1 MKSGQVHNNQEDSSQ
16 VTAVDRSP
24 GTVSGCLVL
33 GGCLAQ
39 HWGPELAAE
48 KVLPVLTP
56 LLTSPSLSAGHFA
69 AALQCPSSSLPHH
82 PLAFHDTFGFSRWR
96 YSSTVCPARR
106 GQGMSSCSGACAG
119 Q

>member
-1 MKSGQVHNNQEDSSQ
+1 MESGQVRDRRDGSSQ

-33 GGCLAQ
+33 GGCLAH

-56 LLTSPSLSAGHFA
+56 LLTSPSLSPGHFA
-69 AALQCPSSSLPHH
+69 AALQCASFLLLQHLLVFYDTAWRSLGELWWRNVATLQRSEHQQPH
-82 PLAFHDTFGFSRWR
+82 
-96 YSSTVCPARR
+96 
-106 GQGMSSCSGACAG
+106 
-119 Q
+119 

>member
-1 MKSGQVHNNQEDSSQ
+1 M
-16 VTAVDRSP
+16 TAVDRSP

-56 LLTSPSLSAGHFA
+56 LLTSPSLSSGHFA
-69 AALQCPSSSLPHH
+69 AALQCASSPLPTIYCSCVT
-82 PLAFHDTFGFSRWR
+82 LLRGFQRCYGSTEC
-96 YSSTVCPARR
+96 SSRR
-106 GQGMSSCSGACAG
+106 GEGMSSCTGGCAG
-119 Q
+119 R

>member
-1 MKSGQVHNNQEDSSQ
+1 M
-16 VTAVDRSP
+16 TAVDRSP

-56 LLTSPSLSAGHFA
+56 LLTSPSLSSGHFA
-69 AALQCPSSSLPHH
+69 AALQCASSPLPTIYYSCVT
-82 PLAFHDTFGFSRWR
+82 LLGGLQRR
-96 YSSTVCPARR
+96 YGRTKC
-106 GQGMSSCSGACAG
+106 
-119 Q
+119 